1 MLLSEFME
9 NIDDLTFVDIGR
21 LTYFPETRELFNP
34 FTGGSRYF
42 GSHEEMLDAK
52 VDEMTAREI
61 IEDDSYRMLLEFDG
75 GRGSSSDSSGT
86 FKFDHASGG
95 GDDDSLRAT
104 RFPAEF
110 NDGDKFQSE
119 TKALDKFRERHAT
132 SDHEYAIAVDGDGYV
147 HQYVEGGSVSVAIR
161 GRNNQMIIHNHP
173 SDSAF
178 SDSDLLSVSQNPGER
193 GIVASGKSGDY
204 IFRKGRNFKG
214 AEFTKAVKRARMSGK
229 DYNDA
234 VDKWLKKNQDKYG
247 YSYEFRKAG

>member
-9 NIDDLTFVDIGR
+9 NIDSLTFVDIGR

-34 FTGGSRYF
+34 FTGGSRFF

-61 IEDDSYRMLLEFDG
+61 IEDESYRMLLDFDG

-104 RFPAEF
+104 KFPAEF

-132 SDHEYAIAVDGDGYV
+132 SDHEYAIAVDGEALERGR
-147 HQYVEGGSVSVAIR
+147 HELGRAECAGPGAAHLLGPEIAAVEDLQRRQEFILEIGLTAADAGERRCRLHHVAIAHL
-161 GRNNQMIIHNHP
+161 GR
-173 SDSAF
+173 
-178 SDSDLLSVSQNPGER
+178 V
-193 GIVASGKSGDY
+193 V
-204 IFRKGRNFKG
+204 
-214 AEFTKAVKRARMSGK
+214 
-229 DYNDA
+229 
-234 VDKWLKKNQDKYG
+234 
-247 YSYEFRKAG
+247 